1 MKRKPAKGT
10 VKRLLKMLFGYFP
23 KLLPV
28 IICLIIINAVIS
40 ALPSVFQ
47 QKVVAVLQNS
57 WEQGISWEETRPEIM
72 KNVRTLVIFYGC
84 SLAAGFAY
92 NQLMAVFTQGTLAK
106 LRDEMFSHMETL
118 PIRYFDTNKRGD
130 VMSYYTND
138 VDAMRQMI
146 SQSFPQLLVSAISV
160 TTILCIMM
168 YYSVWMGLVI
178 VLGSF
183 VTFEE
188 TEHYDVFPG
197 DQTWL
202 HSRLVYVSNNPDAPD
217 VVTFDDLAGSEIVI
231 PDVIQQ
237 MIDYKFS
244 DYNDTTPGLQIT
256 YVTKDPSQLGMI
268 MTEIRNG
275 DYDDAIV
282 FPSLLNPYL
291 TDLSEYKISPVPE
304 LDKDMCSPMGWVYL
318 KEHKELAR
326 RVAEELKQMMKNGEL
341 SDLSRAY
348 FGIDLTVPTEP
359 EFLDYYYQVYP
370 DMK

>member
-1 MKRKPAKGT
+1 MAILLTVSVISTIPAADKTAT
-10 VKRLLKMLFGYFP
+10 VKVGLPFLSFMDGTTQFYRLNPDSGELEGYAVDMFREIEKKDP
-23 KLLPV
+23 SLSFEFEV
-28 IICLIIINAVIS
+28 IEVESDPDTISDLAYDAGCDII
-40 ALPSVFQ
+40 
-47 QKVVAVLQNS
+47 
-57 WEQGISWEETRPEIM
+57 
-72 KNVRTLVIFYGC
+72 
-84 SLAAGFAY
+84 
-92 NQLMAVFTQGTLAK
+92 
-106 LRDEMFSHMETL
+106 
-118 PIRYFDTNKRGD
+118 
-130 VMSYYTND
+130 
-138 VDAMRQMI
+138 
-146 SQSFPQLLVSAISV
+146 
-160 TTILCIMM
+160 
-168 YYSVWMGLVI
+168 
-178 VLGSF
+178 LGSF